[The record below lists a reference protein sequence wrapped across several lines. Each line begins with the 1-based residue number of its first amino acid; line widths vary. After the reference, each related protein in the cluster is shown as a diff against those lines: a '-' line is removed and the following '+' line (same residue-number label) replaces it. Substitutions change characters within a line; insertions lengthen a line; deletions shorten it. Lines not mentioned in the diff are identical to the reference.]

1 MSNNKFKGFDHTY
14 FVLVGDA
21 REKAFKGGSIT
32 LMSGYV
38 DSNAKV
44 QSEKGKYV
52 QYVKNRNDRGQDVPY
67 RFKLNE
73 SLARLMVREY
83 DKDYYGVT
91 QYDWLKNYPGCEGS
105 PYGSYTIDEN
115 GFKIQTGVI
124 FRELNTKAD
133 AEVALKADKLRTDAQ
148 AEALALEED
157 VLQEVAAVLGHY
169 GEPDAVMRLK
179 VLEFAGKKPH
189 EFKELMN
196 AGDRGLRALVRRAIA
211 EEVFTTK
218 GSMIFWESTTIGADE
233 DAAIARLMSDPTLT
247 NGLKEKLGLYTEP
260 IEKPKVGNPNWR
272 KPIPKPPKK
281 VVEKT

>member
-14 FVLVGDA
+14 FVLVGEA
-21 REKAFKGGSIT
+21 REQAFKGGSIT

-38 DSNAKV
+38 DSEGLV
-44 QSEKGKYV
+44 QKEEGKYV
-52 QYVKNRNDRGQDVPY
+52 QYVKNRNDRGQDIPY

-73 SLARLMVREY
+73 SLARLQVRPN

-91 QYDWLKNYPGCEGS
+91 QYNWLKNYPACEGS
-105 PYGSYTIDEN
+105 PYGTYVKDEN
-115 GFKIQTGVI
+115 GFRVQIGVI

-133 AEVALKADKLRTDAQ
+133 AEVALEADVLRTKSQ

-189 EFKELMN
+189 EFRELMN

-211 EEVFTTK
+211 EGVFTTK
-218 GSMIFWESTTIGADE
+218 GTMIFWESTTIGADE
-233 DAAIARLMSDPTLT
+233 DSAIARLMNDPTLV

-260 IEKPKVGNPNWR
+260 IEKPKKRGNPQWTKQ
-272 KPIPKPPKK
+272 KP
-281 VVEKT
+281 VETT